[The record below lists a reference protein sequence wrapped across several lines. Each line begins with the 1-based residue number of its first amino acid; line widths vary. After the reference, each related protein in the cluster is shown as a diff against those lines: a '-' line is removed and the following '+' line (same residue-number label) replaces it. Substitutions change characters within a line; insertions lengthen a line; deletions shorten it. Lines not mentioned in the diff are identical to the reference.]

1 MVEMVM
7 STAGVEGGGQLHRG
21 DEVGEAGVREAGA
34 YAGGELASM

>member
-21 DEVGEAGVREAGA
+21 VEVEEGRFEW
-34 YAGGELASM
+34 